1 MPKRSLATTDEELR
15 TCHLHQEVL
24 ILRTPIVYE
33 RFSNWNRLLHATAY
47 HIVDSLEGLKAA
59 EILLWKLIQSEV
71 YPDELTILTKNKT
84 VPICERLILEKSSP
98 LRMLTPMLDDE
109 GVLRVDSRISAAQ
122 GVAEDVKF
130 PVILPRKHHVTNLI
144 VDNFHRKLLHGNS
157 ETVVNEIRQQF
168 YIAHLRTVVRDIE
181 KRCQRCKVMKA
192 KPSTPRMGPLPEA
205 RLSPGV
211 RPFTYIGIDYF
222 GPILV
227 KYTLRLHM
235 IYRRRAVSPVY
246 VASSV
251 AEGHRKK
258 YTPTMVG
265 TLPERNEFCK
275 TKSSGSSR
283 MQLRCSPTPRQNGSS
298 FRLPVP
304 IWGSWERMVRSIK
317 NAMKSIPQD
326 DKLDDEGL
334 QTVLV
339 EAEGIVNSRPLTY
352 LPLDSAEREA
362 LTPNHFILGS
372 SSGVVQP
379 ITKLEDSA
387 NELNAS
393 WNLVQKRIDHFW
405 RRWVREYLPT
415 LTKRTKWVEETK
427 PVQPGDLVIVIDDS
441 RRNGWIRGR
450 IVEVTPGSDGRIRQ
464 ALVQTSSGLFR
475 RPVSKLAVLDVD
487 RLGEIDGSIHSHGEG
502 NVCTI
507 TAPATRPTAPSL

>member
-1 MPKRSLATTDEELR
+1 MG
-15 TCHLHQEVL
+15 
-24 ILRTPIVYE
+24 
-33 RFSNWNRLLHATAY
+33 
-47 HIVDSLEGLKAA
+47 GL
-59 EILLWKLIQSEV
+59 
-71 YPDELTILTKNKT
+71 
-84 VPICERLILEKSSP
+84 
-98 LRMLTPMLDDE
+98 
-109 GVLRVDSRISAAQ
+109 
-122 GVAEDVKF
+122 
-130 PVILPRKHHVTNLI
+130 
-144 VDNFHRKLLHGNS
+144 
-157 ETVVNEIRQQF
+157 
-168 YIAHLRTVVRDIE
+168 
-181 KRCQRCKVMKA
+181 
-192 KPSTPRMGPLPEA
+192 
-205 RLSPGV
+205 
-211 RPFTYIGIDYF
+211 
-222 GPILV
+222 
-227 KYTLRLHM
+227 
-235 IYRRRAVSPVY
+235 
-246 VASSV
+246 
-251 AEGHRKK
+251 
-258 YTPTMVG
+258 
-265 TLPERNEFCK
+265 
-275 TKSSGSSR
+275 
-283 MQLRCSPTPRQNGSS
+283 
-298 FRLPVP
+298 
-304 IWGSWERMVRSIK
+304 WERMVRSIK

-339 EAEGIVNSRPLTY
+339 EAEEIVNSRPLTY

-405 RRWVREYLPT
+405 RR
-415 LTKRTKWVEETK
+415 WVEETK

-502 NVCTI
+502 NVRTI
-507 TAPATRPTAPSL
+507 TAPATRPTAPSLFFKNLIGIPGRKSSEELQERHIQGTVKHGEGNGMV